1 MSNINNDQ
9 NLVTIVTVNFNNSKG
24 LENTIKSVLNQTYSN
39 YEYLIIDG
47 ASTDSSLA
55 VINSFSNKGIN
66 YISEADEGIY
76 HAMNKAIPLAKGDWL
91 LFMNSGD
98 IFFDRQSLA
107 KAMSNVQ
114 QDTDVIFSDWVYIN
128 SEKYISASKKTMTVR
143 HQSVLYKK
151 HLHEAYGTYV
161 ASQYVTISDYI
172 FFLSI
177 RNRKWVYN
185 NNPLSK
191 CDELGVS
198 SNVSHFY
205 QKITVDFIFKIIS
218 KSSLLL
224 ILILYPIYKMLKN
237 IWLYILK

>member
-1 MSNINNDQ
+1 
-9 NLVTIVTVNFNNSKG
+9 
-24 LENTIKSVLNQTYSN
+24 
-39 YEYLIIDG
+39 
-47 ASTDSSLA
+47 
-55 VINSFSNKGIN
+55 
-66 YISEADEGIY
+66 
-76 HAMNKAIPLAKGDWL
+76 
-91 LFMNSGD
+91 MNSGD

-107 KAMSNVQ
+107 KAMSSVQ

-128 SEKYISASKKTMTVR
+128 SEKYITASKETMTVR
-143 HQSVLYKK
+143 HQSVIYKK

-205 QKITVDFIFKIIS
+205 QKITVDFIFKMIS

-224 ILILYPIYKMLKN
+224 ILILYPFYKILKN
-237 IWLYILK
+237 IWLQILK